1 MTDSGVRFISPRMS
15 RPLSLED
22 AQRLVAAAVAESQ
35 RRGVQTAVAV
45 VDARGD
51 LIMVVRIDGARHYYP
66 DVAYGKAMGAAMWD
80 ESSRVLS
87 QRSASNSVQQRVNRL
102 NGDRIVFAP
111 GAVPLRRDGL
121 LVGAIG
127 VGGSG
132 PDSDEEIATLAAQ
145 SLDS

>member
-1 MTDSGVRFISPRMS
+1 MNSTIS
-15 RPLSLED
+15 LKD
-22 AQRLVAAAVAESQ
+22 AQRLVNVAVAESE
-35 RRGVQTAVAV
+35 RRGLQTAVAV

-51 LIMVVRIDGARHYYP
+51 LVMAVRLDGARHYYA
-66 DVAYGKAMGAAMWD
+66 DVAYGKAMGSAMWE

-87 QRSASNSVQQRVNRL
+87 QRSGTNSVQQRVNRL

-111 GAVPLRRDGL
+111 GAVPLRRDG
-121 LVGAIG
+121 VVIGAIG

-145 SLDS
+145 VMDAKEND